1 MRRSPKEGGLK
12 KHQSKKEKRTSYWKK
27 NSWLLIKLLRSSY
40 SGYVEDSFCVLFSQF
55 FFQTTHDRYL
65 FSKIRLVLS
74 LTLYKF
80 IVWACWAKTQF
91 CLGSKPKLVLTI
103 YIYIYIYIYILRNI
117 KLYICKNRMME
128 INFLKWFNF

>member
-103 YIYIYIYIYILRNI
+103 YIYIYILRNI
-117 KLYICKNRMME
+117 KLYFCKNRMME